1 MCAAQ
6 QTHAVADECCGRAG
20 VQRGICCVLEARVVQ
35 IVCMLTVA
43 GRPHQRR
50 ELWIMDGA
58 EPQGAEGP
66 ACKFSMF
73 ANDTFDELAAVAGGR
88 RPEAIADEFSECII
102 LGTPFHTYPF
112 IFTPIDH
119 FFRSLP

>member
-1 MCAAQ
+1 
-6 QTHAVADECCGRAG
+6 
-20 VQRGICCVLEARVVQ
+20 
-35 IVCMLTVA
+35 
-43 GRPHQRR
+43 
-50 ELWIMDGA
+50 MDGA

-73 ANDTFDELAAVAGGR
+73 ANDTFDELAVVVGGR

-102 LGTPFHTYPF
+102 LGTLFHTYPL